1 MDDIT
6 IVIIK
11 LFFVLVLVFM
21 NGFFVAAE
29 FAVVK
34 IRSSRLETLINEGNN
49 RAVYAKKLTDH
60 LDVSLSVT
68 QLGITLASLGLGWLG
83 EPTVSHL
90 LEPVFLELGLSGALA
105 TTVSFAI
112 AFGVIT
118 AMHIICGE
126 LIPKNLAIQK
136 PESVTLGIAIPM
148 LLFQNLMYPFVWF
161 LNHVAN
167 YTAGKLGIPVE
178 TESEDTAH
186 TEDEIRILMEESHK
200 KGYINK
206 TELDFVDNVF
216 DFSDRNVREIMIP
229 RTDMICLYTE
239 DTFDENIRVAV
250 SEHMTRYPVCREDK
264 DDIIGFLH
272 IKDLMG
278 YLYKRRRPRLRQ
290 LVRKALIVPETMK
303 ISMLL
308 KMMQRDR
315 SQLAIVVDEYG
326 GTAGMVTIEDIIEE
340 IVGEIQDEF
349 DQERPLVEKRGECL
363 YSVDAKL
370 LLEEVCDILEMDI
383 EAENID
389 TIGGWLYNNVQS
401 PPCIGMKSSWGSRDF
416 FVEEMDN
423 LRITRVLVKLPKP
436 LAEEHDEII
445 DMTDKYE
452 AEGAL

>member
-6 IVIIK
+6 TIIIK
-11 LFFVLVLVFM
+11 LIFVILLVLM

-34 IRSSRLETLINEGNN
+34 IRSSRLETMINEGNN

-83 EPTVSHL
+83 EPTVSHV
-90 LEPVFLELGLSGALA
+90 LEPVFVYFGLSGALA
-105 TTVSFAI
+105 TTISFAI
-112 AFGVIT
+112 AFGLIT

-136 PESVTLGIAIPM
+136 AEAVTLNIAMPM
-148 LLFQNLMYPFVWF
+148 LLFQQVMYPFVWF

-167 YTAGKLGIPVE
+167 YTAEKLGIPVE
-178 TESEDTAH
+178 TESENPAH
-186 TEDEIRILMEESHK
+186 TEEEIRILMEESHK
-200 KGYINK
+200 KGYIDK

-216 DFSDRNVREIMIP
+216 DFADRNVREIMIP
-229 RTDMICLYTE
+229 RTDMVCLYTE
-239 DTFDENIRVAV
+239 DSFDENIQVAV

-315 SQLAIVVDEYG
+315 SQLAIV
-326 GTAGMVTIEDIIEE
+326 TIEDIIEE

-349 DQERPLVEKRGECL
+349 DQERPLAEKRGECL
-363 YSVDAKL
+363 YSIDAKL

-383 EAENID
+383 EADNID

-401 PPCIGMKSSWGSRDF
+401 PPSIGMKASWNGRDF

-423 LRITRVLVKLPKP
+423 LRITRILAKLPKP
-436 LAEEHDEII
+436 LAEEHDEIV
-445 DMTDKYE
+445 DMT
-452 AEGAL
+452 EGTKKDENNLPQ

>member
-1 MDDIT
+1 M
-6 IVIIK
+6 
-11 LFFVLVLVFM
+11 
-21 NGFFVAAE
+21 
-29 FAVVK
+29 
-34 IRSSRLETLINEGNN
+34 
-49 RAVYAKKLTDH
+49 
-60 LDVSLSVT
+60 
-68 QLGITLASLGLGWLG
+68 
-83 EPTVSHL
+83 
-90 LEPVFLELGLSGALA
+90 LEPVFEYCGLEGALA
-105 TTVSFAI
+105 TTISFAI
-112 AFGVIT
+112 AFGLIT

-136 PESVTLGIAIPM
+136 SEAVTLGIAMPM
-148 LLFQNLMYPFVWF
+148 LLFQKVMYPFVWF

-167 YTAGKLGIPVE
+167 FTAEKLGIPVE
-178 TESEDTAH
+178 TESEETAH

-200 KGYINK
+200 KGYIDK

-229 RTDMICLYTE
+229 RTDMVCLYTE
-239 DTFDENIRVAV
+239 DSFDENIQVAV

-278 YLYKRRRPRLRQ
+278 YLYKHRRPRLRQ
-290 LVRKALIVPETMK
+290 LVRKALIVPETMR

-349 DQERPLVEKRGECL
+349 DQERPLVEKRSEYV
-363 YSVDAKL
+363 YSIDAKL

-383 EAENID
+383 EADNID

-401 PPCIGMKSSWGSRDF
+401 PPRIGMKASWNGRDF

-423 LRITRVLVKLPKP
+423 LRITRILAKLPKP
-436 LAEEHDEII
+436 LQEEHEEIVDNI
-445 DMTDKYE
+445 QSKKMEENHK
-452 AEGAL
+452 